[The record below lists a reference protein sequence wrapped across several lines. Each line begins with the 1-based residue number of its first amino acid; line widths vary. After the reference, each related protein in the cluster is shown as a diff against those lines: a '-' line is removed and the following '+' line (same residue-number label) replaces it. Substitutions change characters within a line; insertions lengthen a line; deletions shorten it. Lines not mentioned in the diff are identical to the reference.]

1 MTVLNHPAVTDTSP
15 VALPARTGA
24 RRLPPA
30 ILFAL
35 VTGSV
40 ILLSGLLVLASLNA
54 APDWSQGWRAIR
66 SPLELDGR
74 FWVSVMTGT
83 LAALSSGWIW
93 SLKPGD
99 PAVRLFALSGAATF
113 VFCMG
118 AAGNL
123 APTALPYAVTMAFGM
138 ANALGASA
146 FGLVMIALFA
156 VYPARLP
163 HTGWLIGASVAVF
176 GGWTLLAAFGPLNL
190 SIAVQRVTFLEML
203 VIVAVSLAQI
213 SAARGDAVQRAIAV
227 WLSACVIIGAGGFI
241 ATVAAPI
248 SFGLPPLVP
257 AQYAFAFFLV
267 IYAGLAVGL
276 SRYRVFGLGRWAY
289 QVVFTVAAALV
300 VLAVDAALILL
311 VSLDPAR
318 AIGLALFVVAVA
330 YLPARAWL
338 WSRLSQRKALD
349 QAGLM
354 RAVADVALQPGAD
367 QRAQR
372 WQALMRDLFSPLDI
386 TPSLAS
392 PVEGGIEMEG
402 RRLVTPVRGGLPGL
416 ILHDKDRGRALF
428 TPEDWDTVRELG
440 ALAEYLDESRTAY
453 DRGAAWERTRIARD
467 IHDHIGA
474 QLLTALHVREDGRK
488 DELIR
493 ATIGDL
499 RDVIR
504 NAEGEAA
511 PFDSLMADLRSETA
525 DRLEAAGLELDWRV
539 EAERED
545 APLRAAM
552 QTLRALVREAVSNA
566 IRHAGASKLT
576 VVLSLDGE
584 ALTLVV
590 SDDGRGFD
598 PDADRAGHGL
608 DNMAARVEALGGTFS
623 IDTGPDGSAL
633 HARFEAFG

>member
-1 MTVLNHPAVTDTSP
+1 MTVVEPSASPAP
-15 VALPARTGA
+15 ERTGM

-30 ILFAL
+30 LLFASAAGGVL
-35 VTGSV
+35 V
-40 ILLSGLLVLASLNA
+40 LSAVMVLASLNA
-54 APDWSQGWRAIR
+54 APDWSQGYRPIR

-83 LAALSSGWIW
+83 LAALSSAWIW

-99 PAVRLFALSGAATF
+99 PAVRLFALSGVATF
-113 VFCMG
+113 LFCMG
-118 AAGNL
+118 AAGSL
-123 APTALPYAVTMAFGM
+123 APSAVPFAVAMTFGM
-138 ANALGASA
+138 TNAIGASA
-146 FGLVMIALFA
+146 FGLVMIALLA
-156 VYPARLP
+156 LYPARLP
-163 HTGWLIGASVAVF
+163 GAAWLIAASVAVF
-176 GGWTLLAAFGPLNL
+176 GGWTLLAAAGPLDL
-190 SIAVQRVTFLEML
+190 SIAIQRITFLEML

-213 SAARGDAVQRAIAV
+213 AAARGDPVQRAIAV
-227 WLSACVIIGAGGFI
+227 WLSACVVIGAGGFI
-241 ATVAAPI
+241 ATLAAPI
-248 SFGLPPLVP
+248 TFGARPLIPV
-257 AQYAFAFFLV
+257 QYAFAFFLI
-267 IYAGLAVGL
+267 IYAGLAIGL
-276 SRYRVFGLGRWAY
+276 LRYRVFGLGRWAY
-289 QVVFTVAAALV
+289 QVLFTVAAAIA

-318 AIGLALFVVAVA
+318 AIGLSLFLVAVA

-354 RAVADVALQPGAD
+354 RAVAGVALQPGAE

-372 WQALMRDLFSPLDI
+372 WQALLRDLFSPLDI
-386 TPSLAS
+386 TPALSGLQD
-392 PVEGGIEMEG
+392 GGIEADG
-402 RRLVTPVRGGLPGL
+402 RRLAAPSRAGLPGL
-416 ILHDKDRGRALF
+416 ILHDKDHGRALF

-467 IHDHIGA
+467 VHDHIGA
-474 QLLTALHVREDGRK
+474 QLLTALHVREDNRK

-504 NAEGEAA
+504 NAEGEPA
-511 PFDSLMADLRSETA
+511 PFDSLMADLRAETA

-539 EAERED
+539 EGERED

-552 QTLRALVREAVSNA
+552 QTVRALVREAVSNA
-566 IRHAGASKLT
+566 IRHAGASTLT
-576 VVLSLDGE
+576 VALALEGDT
-584 ALTLVV
+584 LTLTV

-598 PDADRAGHGL
+598 PDAVRAGRGL
-608 DNMAARVEALGGTFS
+608 ENMAARVEALGGEFA
-623 IDTGPDGSAL
+623 IQTGPGGSTLRTAF
-633 HARFEAFG
+633 AAFGRA

>member
-1 MTVLNHPAVTDTSP
+1 MTVLEPAAAP
-15 VALPARTGA
+15 MPAPDRAGA

-30 ILFAL
+30 ILFAI
-35 VTGSV
+35 VAGSV
-40 ILLSGLLVLASLNA
+40 LTLSALMVLASLNA
-54 APDWSQGWRAIR
+54 APDWSQGWRPIR

-99 PAVRLFALSGAATF
+99 PAVRLFALSGVATF
-113 VFCMG
+113 LFCMG

-123 APTALPYAVTMAFGM
+123 TPTAVPFAVALSFAMV
-138 ANALGASA
+138 NALGAIA

-163 HTGWLIGASVAVF
+163 GATWLIGASAGVF
-176 GGWTLLAAFGPLNL
+176 GGWALLAAFGPLDL
-190 SIAVQRVTFLEML
+190 SIAVQRITFLEML
-203 VIVAVSLAQI
+203 IIVAVSLAQI
-213 SAARGDAVQRAIAV
+213 VAARGDAVQRAIAV
-227 WLSACVIIGAGGFI
+227 WLSASVIIGAGGFI

-248 SFGLPPLVP
+248 TFGAAALIPS
-257 AQYAFAFFLV
+257 QYAFAFFLI

-276 SRYRVFGLGRWAY
+276 LRYRVFGLGRWAY
-289 QVVFTVAAALV
+289 QVLFTVAAALA
-300 VLAVDAALILL
+300 VLAVDAALIVML
-311 VSLDPAR
+311 SLDPAR
-318 AIGLALFVVAVA
+318 AIGLSLFVVAVA
-330 YLPARAWL
+330 YLPARGWL
-338 WSRLSQRKALD
+338 WSRLSPRRRMD

-367 QRAQR
+367 QRALR
-372 WQALMRDLFSPLDI
+372 WQALLRDLFSPLDI
-386 TPSLAS
+386 TPAVTSLQD
-392 PVEGGIEMEG
+392 GGIMADG
-402 RRLVTPVRGGLPGL
+402 RRLAVPARAGLPGF
-416 ILHDKDRGRALF
+416 ILHDKDKGRALF
-428 TPEDWDTVRELG
+428 TPQDWDTVRELG
-440 ALAEYLDESRTAY
+440 ALADYLDESRTAY
-453 DRGAAWERTRIARD
+453 DRGAASERTRIARD

-474 QLLTALHVREDGRK
+474 QLLTALHVREDRRK

-504 NAEGEAA
+504 NAEGEPA
-511 PFDSLMADLRSETA
+511 PFDTLLADLRAETA
-525 DRLEAAGLELDWRV
+525 DRLEAAGLELDWQV

-566 IRHAGASKLT
+566 IRHAGASRLR
-576 VVLSLDGE
+576 VDLALEGDALILS
-584 ALTLVV
+584 V

-598 PDADRAGHGL
+598 PEAGRAGHGL
-608 DNMAARVEALGGTFS
+608 GNMAARVEALGGSFT
-623 IDTGPDGSAL
+623 IDTGPGGSTLRAVF
-633 HARFEAFG
+633 AAFG

>member
-1 MTVLNHPAVTDTSP
+1 MTVLEHPAAPSP
-15 VALPARTGA
+15 MPARTGA

-30 ILFAL
+30 ILFSIVA
-35 VTGSV
+35 VSV
-40 ILLSGLLVLASLNA
+40 LTMSGLLVLASLNA
-54 APDWSQGWRAIR
+54 APDWSQGWRPIR
-66 SPLELDGR
+66 SPLALDGR

-93 SLKPGD
+93 SLKPDD

-113 VFCMG
+113 AFCMG

-123 APTALPYAVTMAFGM
+123 APSAPPPAIAMTFSMS
-138 ANALGASA
+138 NAIGASA
-146 FGLVMIALFA
+146 FGLVMIALFFI
-156 VYPARLP
+156 YPSRLP
-163 HTGWLIGASVAVF
+163 RAGWLIGASVALF
-176 GGWTLLAAFGPLNL
+176 GGWTLLAAIGPLDL

-203 VIVAVSLAQI
+203 VIVTVSLAQI
-213 SAARGDAVQRAIAV
+213 RAARGDAVQRAIAI

-248 SFGLPPLVP
+248 TFGASPLIP
-257 AQYAFAFFLV
+257 AQYAFAFFLI

-276 SRYRVFGLGRWAY
+276 LRYRVFGLGRWAY
-289 QVVFTVAAALV
+289 QVLFTAAAGLA

-318 AIGLALFVVAVA
+318 AIGLSLFVVAVA

-338 WSRLSQRKALD
+338 WSRLSRRKALD

-367 QRAQR
+367 QRALR

-386 TPSLAS
+386 TPVPAD
-392 PVEGGIEMEG
+392 VREGGIEADG
-402 RRLVTPVRGGLPGL
+402 RRLAAPARAGLPGL
-416 ILHDKDRGRALF
+416 LLHDKDKGRALF

-440 ALAEYLDESRTAY
+440 ALADYLDESRTAY
-453 DRGAAWERTRIARD
+453 DRGAASERTRIARD

-474 QLLTALHVREDGRK
+474 QLLTALYVREDGRK

-504 NAEGEAA
+504 NAEGEPA

-525 DRLEAAGLELDWRV
+525 DRLEAAGLELCWQV
-539 EAERED
+539 EAERGD

-566 IRHAGASKLT
+566 IRHAGASRLR
-576 VVLSLDGE
+576 VDLALEGDALILS
-584 ALTLVV
+584 V
-590 SDDGRGFD
+590 SDDGCGFD
-598 PDADRAGHGL
+598 PEAGRAGHGL
-608 DNMAARVEALGGTFS
+608 ANMAARVEALGGSFA
-623 IDTGPDGSAL
+623 IDTGPGGSTL
-633 HARFEAFG
+633 RARFQAFG

>member
-1 MTVLNHPAVTDTSP
+1 MTVMDHPA
-15 VALPARTGA
+15 ARARARAGA

-35 VTGSV
+35 VAGSV
-40 ILLSGLLVLASLNA
+40 LTLSALLVLASLNA
-54 APDWSQGWRAIR
+54 APDWSQGWRPMR

-113 VFCMG
+113 LFCMG
-118 AAGNL
+118 AAGNV
-123 APTALPYAVTMAFGM
+123 APSALPPPVAMIFSMTNAV
-138 ANALGASA
+138 GASA
-146 FGLVMIALFA
+146 FGLVMIALFSI
-156 VYPARLP
+156 YPSRLP
-163 HTGWLIGASVAVF
+163 RAGWVIGASVAVF
-176 GGWTLLAAFGPLNL
+176 GGWTLLAAIGPLNL

-213 SAARGDAVQRAIAV
+213 AAARGDPVRRAIAV
-227 WLSACVIIGAGGFI
+227 WLGTSVIIGAGGFI

-248 SFGLPPLVP
+248 TFGAPPLIP
-257 AQYAFAFFLV
+257 AQYAFAFFLI

-276 SRYRVFGLGRWAY
+276 LRYRVFGLGRWAY
-289 QVVFTVAAALV
+289 QVLFTVAAGLV

-318 AIGLALFVVAVA
+318 AIGLSLFLVAVA

-338 WSRLSQRKALD
+338 WSRLSRRKALD

-367 QRAQR
+367 QRALR
-372 WQALMRDLFSPLDI
+372 WQALMSDLFSPLDI
-386 TPSLAS
+386 TSAPAD
-392 PVEGGIEMEG
+392 VRYGGIEADG
-402 RRLVTPVRGGLPGL
+402 RRLTAPARAGLPGL
-416 ILHDKDRGRALF
+416 ILHDKDNGRALF

-504 NAEGEAA
+504 NAEGEPA

-539 EAERED
+539 DGERED

-566 IRHAGASKLT
+566 IRHAGASKLR
-576 VVLSLDGE
+576 VGMAFEGDV
-584 ALTLVV
+584 LTLSV
-590 SDDGRGFD
+590 SDDGRGFE
-598 PDADRAGHGL
+598 PDAARAGRGL
-608 DNMAARVEALGGTFS
+608 DNMAARVEALGGSFS
-623 IDTGPDGSAL
+623 IDAGPGGSTL
-633 HARFEAFG
+633 RARFQAFD

>member
-1 MTVLNHPAVTDTSP
+1 MTVLGHPP
-15 VALPARTGA
+15 VAEPAHLPERTGA
-24 RRLPPA
+24 RRLPPS
-30 ILFAL
+30 ILFAI
-35 VTGSV
+35 VAASV
-40 ILLSGLLVLASLNA
+40 LTLSGLLVLASLNA
-54 APDWSQGWRAIR
+54 APDWSQGWRPIR
-66 SPLELDGR
+66 SPLDLDGR

-99 PAVRLFALSGAATF
+99 TAVRLFALSGAATF
-113 VFCMG
+113 AFCMG

-123 APTALPYAVTMAFGM
+123 APSAVPPAIAMTFSMT
-138 ANALGASA
+138 NAIGASA
-146 FGLVMIALFA
+146 FGLVMIALFSI
-156 VYPARLP
+156 YPSRLP
-163 HTGWLIGASVAVF
+163 RADWLIGASVALF
-176 GGWTLLAAFGPLNL
+176 GGWTLLAVAGVLNI
-190 SIAVQRVTFLEML
+190 SVAVQRVTFLEML

-213 SAARGDAVQRAIAV
+213 IAARGDAVQRAIAV

-248 SFGLPPLVP
+248 TFGAPPLIP
-257 AQYAFAFFLV
+257 AQYAFAFFLI

-276 SRYRVFGLGRWAY
+276 LRYRVFGLGRWAY
-289 QVVFTVAAALV
+289 QVLFTVAAALV

-318 AIGLALFVVAVA
+318 AIGLSLFMVAVA
-330 YLPARAWL
+330 YMPARAWL
-338 WSRLSQRKALD
+338 WSRLSRRKALD

-386 TPSLAS
+386 TASLAGAH
-392 PVEGGIEMEG
+392 EGGIEAEG
-402 RRLVTPVRGGLPGL
+402 RCLVTPERAGLPGL
-416 ILHDKDRGRALF
+416 ILHDKDMGRALF

-440 ALAEYLDESRTAY
+440 ALADYLDESRTAY

-488 DELIR
+488 NELIR

-504 NAEGEAA
+504 NAEGEPA

-539 EAERED
+539 DAERED
-545 APLRAAM
+545 APLRVAM

-566 IRHAGASKLT
+566 IRHARASALS
-576 VVLSLDGE
+576 VELVLEGD
-584 ALTLVV
+584 ALTLTVR
-590 SDDGRGFD
+590 DDGRGFD
-598 PDADRAGHGL
+598 PDAGRAGHGL
-608 DNMAARVEALGGTFS
+608 DNMAARVEALGGDFS
-623 IDTGPDGSAL
+623 IETGPSGSAL
-633 HARFEAFG
+633 TARFPAFA